1 MGIDVFPT
9 LAEVTQSQPLQEVD
23 GVSLVS
29 HLQQPEQESL
39 NRETLFW
46 HFPHYRY
53 KQVGPYSIVRKDKW
67 KMIKFY
73 EEETV
78 ELYDL
83 ENDLSEN
90 HELASE
96 HPEIVEELEGLLED
110 WLASTQAKTP
120 KLTLLYEHTLLTT
133 TTSPHSDNSLST
145 TA

>member
-9 LAEVTQSQPLQEVD
+9 LAEVTQSQPLQEID
-23 GVSLVS
+23 GVSLATY
-29 HLQQPEQESL
+29 LKKPEVERL

-53 KQVGPYSIVRKDKW
+53 KQVGPYSIVRKGKW

-83 ENDLSEN
+83 ENDLSEKI
-90 HELASE
+90 ELAIE
-96 HPEIVEELEGLLED
+96 HPEIVEELESLLAE

-120 KLTLLYEHTLLTT
+120 KLTL
-133 TTSPHSDNSLST
+133 
-145 TA
+145 